1 MWVDVGIVVG
11 WRLGLAQRVGG
22 VARAAYIPRDADV
35 DWVES
40 CHMLRMNIVL

>member
-22 VARAAYIPRDADV
+22 VARAAYIPSILLHYQYKSDLFTLVAV
-35 DWVES
+35 V
-40 CHMLRMNIVL
+40 